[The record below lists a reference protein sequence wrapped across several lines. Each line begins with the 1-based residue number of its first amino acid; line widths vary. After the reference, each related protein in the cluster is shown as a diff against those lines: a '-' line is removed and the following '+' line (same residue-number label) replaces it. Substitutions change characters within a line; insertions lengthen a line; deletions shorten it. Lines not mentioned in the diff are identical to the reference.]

1 MVESVLEA
9 QILAMV
15 VQVPMLEEVRDL
27 QCHVYTFFLSFLLLL
42 TFVLF
47 SVDCQWSNWG
57 QWEKCIGHCGIGRK
71 VRRRTTILT
80 AAKNGGNH
88 CYGADFSEEPCP
100 LPPCETVSVD
110 INTKMYGEAH
120 ITQSNTNA
128 DVTNMIHSYENQN
141 NQNYGN
147 QNNQQIP
154 NLGNPNG
161 NRGNFGIQYNP
172 NLGNLNYPNA
182 PYPYHNLG

>member
-71 VRRRTTILT
+71 VRRRTILT

-110 INTKMYGEAH
+110 INTQMYGEAH
-120 ITQSNTNA
+120 VTQTNTNA

-154 NLGNPNG
+154 NLGNQNG
-161 NRGNFGIQYNP
+161 QRGNFGNP
-172 NLGNLNYPNA
+172 NNPKFGNQNYPIA
-182 PYPYHNLG
+182 PYPYHNQG